1 MFGWPVG
8 YILLDSAFAVAMWI
22 CLCRFFLGIALPDNS
37 SAIVMRWLVQ
47 ASTPLINAAN
57 RVCPREIPEK
67 LRSLYAGFAL
77 LVIRFYL
84 FPSITGYGGKGL
96 GDFPLEET
104 ILGLF

>member
-1 MFGWPVG
+1 
-8 YILLDSAFAVAMWI
+8 
-22 CLCRFFLGIALPDNS
+22 
-37 SAIVMRWLVQ
+37 
-47 ASTPLINAAN
+47 
-57 RVCPREIPEK
+57 
-67 LRSLYAGFAL
+67 LRSLYAGFVL

>member
-22 CLCRFFLGIALPDNS
+22 CLGRFFLGIALPDNS

-57 RVCPREIPEK
+57 RVCPEK
-67 LRSLYAGFAL
+67 YPKNCGLYMPVL
-77 LVIRFYL
+77 FYWL
-84 FPSITGYGGKGL
+84 SGSIC
-96 GDFPLEET
+96 FHP
-104 ILGLF
+104 